1 MAARTAS
8 KDANAQSKRRLMSQK
23 SSEEDEDNQESEEAE
38 EVSPS
43 NSERQPLTCLEHKAV
58 SIVLQKS
65 IVPWLIAM
73 LGIDY
78 PSNTTADLVRQM
90 VAAISAHCMTPLLM
104 SIPKQPMQL
113 QR

>member
-1 MAARTAS
+1 MQNPL
-8 KDANAQSKRRLMSQK
+8 NA
-23 SSEEDEDNQESEEAE
+23 
-38 EVSPS
+38 
-43 NSERQPLTCLEHKAV
+43 LENKAV

-65 IVPWLIAM
+65 IVPWLIEM
-73 LGIDY
+73 LGIVY
-78 PSNTTADLVRQM
+78 PSNTTTDLVRQM